1 MLKSFRVWLYER
13 VLDLEETLY
22 PYGDEQDY
30 YIKVKNDETG
40 EQHMMIDW
48 IKSHNEKIDRLQ
60 EEMFYVRDKLRQLE
74 NGQK

>member
-1 MLKSFRVWLYER
+1 MLKSLRIWVYER
-13 VLDLEETLY
+13 VLDLEEVLY

-48 IKSHNEKIDRLQ
+48 IKSHNEK
-60 EEMFYVRDKLRQLE
+60 
-74 NGQK
+74 